1 MASAAIN
8 RRNLD
13 MNAQFAITDY
23 PGMAH
28 LAILLIF
35 NFIAHSVSLSMLNI
49 DIELQGNFAGMP
61 L

>member
-13 MNAQFAITDY
+13 MTAQFAVTDY
-23 PGMAH
+23 SGMDH

-35 NFIAHSVSLSMLNI
+35 NFIAHSVSISMFNI
-49 DIELQGNFAGMP
+49 DIELQGDFSGMP